1 MKCSITTNSNHG
13 ISPILYSLPRDI
25 YGVERGRGDALTNLI
40 TQYQQIRTFR
50 RAPKLAWGSDPKYGL
65 IQQLQLPVQ
74 DATIQGSKRNR
85 KSYIALVSEAGA
97 EVREQLLPL
106 VARAAIG
113 AGGVD
118 DEDEV
123 AAAAGGDGGGGGAV
137 GREADGGRLGVGV
150 RRSRQDPRR
159 PRRRW
164 RDHE

>member
-1 MKCSITTNSNHG
+1 MDRTSLTEEAIDDLMKCSITTNSNHG

-25 YGVERGRGDALTNLI
+25 YGVERGRGDALTN
-40 TQYQQIRTFR
+40 
-50 RAPKLAWGSDPKYGL
+50 
-65 IQQLQLPVQ
+65 
-74 DATIQGSKRNR
+74 
-85 KSYIALVSEAGA
+85 IALVSEAGA